1 MFTGDK
7 SVCGTKSSRTE
18 RVDRDEQGERVQVH
32 QGKREVGKDLGR
44 DGHHDGEPR
53 RPLKVSNPLS
63 NVAISLKKVGLK
75 LTL

>member
-1 MFTGDK
+1 MIPDEESG
-7 SVCGTKSSRTE
+7 CRAQSSWTE
-18 RVDRDEQGERVQVH
+18 CVDRDEQGERVQVH